1 MAAQS
6 TVILC
11 FDTETT
17 PPWGKTSLRLVCRWV
32 NDLVL
37 SVHRLRWDVWIGPP
51 KRMADPIH
59 DWFVI
64 INGGIPRLLKGEE
77 SNATLRLRGE
87 ETCHIE
93 QTAITKWADIP
104 MHKLL
109 NQYHKFEIEES
120 TDTASLASPG
130 LNLQRFPNLWTYT
143 ATYRDAGDATIL
155 PQGTSKTSIAFR
167 YNTATKRA
175 HFHWVKLKSDSEND
189 VNTRPDSANSPKL
202 VARIYIVRPG
212 ESIEV
217 NHNWVELYEERQ
229 SNDIGLQND
238 PSEDACNGN
247 EFLEVARGLWR
258 QISLDF
264 NDIQTPLENGSESLE
279 DVDAVPLSMDMVG
292 TILHL

>member
-1 MAAQS
+1 MEDAGRTPHVMLFHVQQSRTLPLRPLLSTTGLHGFLIPPTRHRTSSLKMVFRPLPNEILILIFKMAAQS

-59 DWFVI
+59 DWLVI

-109 NQYHKFEIEES
+109 NQYHKFEVEES
-120 TDTASLASPG
+120 TDTASRASPG
-130 LNLQRFPNLWTYT
+130 LNLQRFPKLWTYT

-155 PQGTSKTSIAFR
+155 PQGTSKTSLR
-167 YNTATKRA
+167 
-175 HFHWVKLKSDSEND
+175 SDT
-189 VNTRPDSANSPKL
+189 TRQPRGLTS
-202 VARIYIVRPG
+202 
-212 ESIEV
+212 
-217 NHNWVELYEERQ
+217 
-229 SNDIGLQND
+229 IGL
-238 PSEDACNGN
+238 
-247 EFLEVARGLWR
+247 
-258 QISLDF
+258 SLKR
-264 NDIQTPLENGSESLE
+264 LGERCEYKS
-279 DVDAVPLSMDMVG
+279 
-292 TILHL
+292 